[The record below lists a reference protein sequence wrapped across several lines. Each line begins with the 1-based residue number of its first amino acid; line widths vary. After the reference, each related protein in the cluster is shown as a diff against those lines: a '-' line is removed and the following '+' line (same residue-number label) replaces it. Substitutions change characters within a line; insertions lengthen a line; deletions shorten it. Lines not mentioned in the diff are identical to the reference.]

1 MSRQDSNQRVALVIP
16 MLNEE
21 TTLLPLL
28 RAIQRQTRRPDE
40 IVFVDAGSSDAS
52 LSVISDWC
60 QEQGWPDGACRVEV
74 NPGGYPGHNRNV
86 GVNATSCEWIAFI
99 DCGIYPEPDWLERL
113 LECASQTGAPAIFG
127 LCDFFAEGAIAKA
140 SCALGY
146 GMGSEH
152 PVLPASLF
160 HRSVFDRTGMF
171 EEQLRAAEDIKW
183 MVLLESWSGPKVVCA
198 GARVHY
204 RVFPDSIPA
213 IARKWYMYKSHALK
227 AGIGG
232 KYDLLQLAV
241 VIGGLIMLFL
251 SWQLAVWG
259 IFVYALLRGVVD
271 PVRRSKQRKWWD
283 GQSSSLL
290 LAPVVALTIDA
301 AKLTATLRDYVQRVL
316 RKHGGK
322 E

>member
-1 MSRQDSNQRVALVIP
+1 MRRKDSNQRVALVIP
-16 MLNEE
+16 MLNEA

-28 RAIQRQTRRPDE
+28 RAIQGQTRRPDE

-52 LSVISDWC
+52 LSVISDWW
-60 QEQGWPDGACRVEV
+60 QEQGWPDGDCRVEV
-74 NPGGYPGHNRNV
+74 NPGGYPGHNRNI
-86 GVNATSCEWIAFI
+86 GINATVCGWIAFI
-99 DCGIYPEPDWLERL
+99 DCGIYPEPDWLEQL
-113 LECASQTGAPAIFG
+113 LECANQTGAPAIFG

-140 SCALGY
+140 ACALSY

-160 HRSVFDRTGMF
+160 HRSVFARTGMF

-183 MVLLESWSGPKVVCA
+183 MALLESCSGPKVVCT

-213 IARKWYMYKSHALK
+213 IGRKWYLYKVHVFK

-251 SWQLAVWG
+251 SLQLAAWG
-259 IFVYALLRGVVD
+259 LFVYALLRGVVD

-283 GQSSSLL
+283 GKPSSLV

-301 AKLTATLRDYVQRVL
+301 AKLAATLQSYVQQVQR
-316 RKHGGK
+316 RG
-322 E
+322 EEI

>member
-16 MLNEE
+16 VLNEAA
-21 TTLLPLL
+21 TLLPLL
-28 RAIQRQTRRPDE
+28 RAIEAQTRRPDE
-40 IVFVDAGSSDAS
+40 IVFVDAGSSDVS
-52 LSVISDWC
+52 LSVISGWW
-60 QEQGWPDGACRVEV
+60 QEQSWPDGACWVET

-86 GVNATSCEWIAFI
+86 GINASSCEWIAFI
-99 DCGIYPEPDWLERL
+99 DCGIYPEPDWLEKL
-113 LECASQTGAPAIFG
+113 LECASQTGEPAIFG

-140 SCALGY
+140 ACALSY

-160 HRSVFDRTGMF
+160 HRSVFAKTGVF

-183 MVLLESWSGPKVVCA
+183 MALLESWSGPKLVCA
-198 GARVHY
+198 RARVHY

-213 IARKWYMYKSHALK
+213 IARKWYLYKCHVLK
-227 AGIGG
+227 AGMGG
-232 KYDLLQLAV
+232 QYDVMQLAV

-259 IFVYALLRGVVD
+259 VFIYALLRGIVD

-283 GQSSSLL
+283 GQPSSIV

-301 AKLTATLRDYVQRVL
+301 AKYAATLRGYGQRIL
-316 RKHGGK
+316 RKCAV